1 MAAAD
6 VNALITGYEMKFTN
20 IPIKNNKEIH
30 MNHISDT
37 ILIRNS
43 LDIDRKH
50 FFYCRYKKAHQYDII
65 KFYNKIINFFS
76 LNLK

>member
-50 FFYCRYKKAHQYDII
+50 FFLLQIQKGT
-65 KFYNKIINFFS
+65 
-76 LNLK
+76 LV

>member
-6 VNALITGYEMKFTN
+6 VKALITGYEMKFTN
-20 IPIKNNKEIH
+20 IPIKNIIEIY

-43 LDIDRKH
+43 LGIDRKH
-50 FFYCRYKKAHQYDII
+50 FFLLQIQKGT
-65 KFYNKIINFFS
+65 S
-76 LNLK
+76 V

>member
-1 MAAAD
+1 
-6 VNALITGYEMKFTN
+6 MKFTN

-43 LDIDRKH
+43 LDIDKEH
-50 FFYCRYKKAHQYDII
+50 FSYCRYKKAHQYDII
-65 KFYNKIINFFS
+65 KFYDKIINFFS

>member
-20 IPIKNNKEIH
+20 IPIKNIKEIH

-50 FFYCRYKKAHQYDII
+50 FFLLQIQKGT
-65 KFYNKIINFFS
+65 S
-76 LNLK
+76 V